1 MISVLIKRR
10 DRMRCEL
17 SHLILSDAC
26 ILILHSSA
34 FSSHRMS
41 NLTENATTTEVSQ
54 LVFDL
59 STSTNGNRIKFAI
72 LLVLQC
78 LSLPAYLHVFYQF
91 RQKRQLRESLF
102 HHVILLLLIVSF
114 LFLTIALPFT
124 QAYLYTSR
132 AYPGNNTFCSLWNW
146 IHYSLNM
153 VNLFLMAFAS
163 IERNWLIFHPLLTR
177 SNRGRVLLHYAPL
190 LFCLAY
196 PPAFYF
202 GGIFLHQCPPFYDYT
217 QLLCVW
223 PCYFNSIRW
232 SIIDVYFNN
241 LTISFC
247 IPTFCSIIYIRVFMQ
262 KRVMQ
267 QQAFQWRRDKKM
279 ILQLWAVSSL
289 YMAVWIPLQLLSVIN
304 TYVDPNFL
312 LQAQIDYLFLLPYMI
327 HFFYPFI
334 VMLTHPKEMLNFK
347 LNRMMTSAQPMQS

>member
-1 MISVLIKRR
+1 
-10 DRMRCEL
+10 
-17 SHLILSDAC
+17 
-26 ILILHSSA
+26 
-34 FSSHRMS
+34 MS
-41 NLTENATTTEVSQ
+41 NLTQNATTATTIASQ

-59 STSTNGNRIKFAI
+59 STSSKSNRIKFSI
-72 LLVLQC
+72 LLALQC
-78 LSLPAYLHVFYQF
+78 LALPAYLYVFYQF

-102 HHVILLLLIVSF
+102 HHVILLLLVVSF

-132 AYPGNNTFCSLWNW
+132 VYPGSNIFCAFWNW
-146 IHYSLNM
+146 IHYSVNI

-163 IERNWLIFHPLLTR
+163 IERNWLIFHPLFTR
-177 SNRGRVLLHYAPL
+177 SNRGKILLHYAPL
-190 LFCLAY
+190 LFCLVY
-196 PPAFYF
+196 PTAFYF
-202 GGIFLHQCPPFYDYT
+202 GAIFLHQCPPFYDYT

-241 LTISFC
+241 LTILFC
-247 IPTFCSIIYIRVFMQ
+247 IPVFCSIIYLRVFIR

-267 QQAFQWRRDKKM
+267 RQVFQWRRDKKM

-289 YMAVWIPLQLLSVIN
+289 YMAVWVPLQLLSLIN
-304 TYVDPNFL
+304 TFIDPTFL
-312 LQAQIDYLFLLPYMI
+312 IQLSLDYLFLLPYMI

-334 VMLTHPKEMLNFK
+334 VILTYPKEMLNWK
-347 LNRMMTSAQPMQS
+347 LNTITTSGQPVRS